1 MQLLRAGSAGL
12 CCLPAP
18 GAPPRALLPRPQ
30 PRPPGSQSPIQF
42 DSYSLRHAAFV
53 GLHEVAWT
61 AEFEKE
67 LTRRKVSNNIFP
79 YFPSV
84 QLCFKVFVNKGS
96 SAFNHFAFFKSK
108 PAARRLADDAMAAV
122 AGSQVEFI
130 LCNTQC

>member
-1 MQLLRAGSAGL
+1 M
-12 CCLPAP
+12 
-18 GAPPRALLPRPQ
+18 
-30 PRPPGSQSPIQF
+30 
-42 DSYSLRHAAFV
+42 

-67 LTRRKVSNNIFP
+67 LTRRKVTGNND
-79 YFPSV
+79 PSV
-84 QLCFKVFVNKGS
+84 KFCFKVFVNKGS